1 MGYSQRQEEV
11 WRGPP
16 RSGERGPKRVLDES
30 QQSEEGHFLS
40 REGRH
45 LEGPGVE
52 KGEGRAGGWGSGG
65 ERESCVRG
73 SHAQSLVRTQSLVR
87 SFPGMLTSLLS
98 YQEHFDAHW
107 GQRYFEQH
115 QHVPVLAICLYL
127 AGVYFGPRW
136 MASRRPV
143 RLVAISRV
151 WNASLALFSICGVA
165 ACVPTLVGHL
175 WHRGFHHSVCA
186 DCYELAGTGAPAL
199 WAVLFCFSK
208 LAELFD
214 TALLVLKKRPLLLLH
229 WFHHPSVI
237 AFTCERDA
245 ARALVRVDELLG
257 ARGHVLILL
266 RNLLRPP
273 RAARRVKKVRKLER
287 HVPSRRPSPRAYSPR
302 CGADPV
308 SSVLPAS
315 LYADRAA
322 TWLRLKNFDAT
333 LEDCAVA
340 IYAAGAPTR

>member
-1 MGYSQRQEEV
+1 MPTGASGTLSSTSTSRCSPSASTSPESTLAFV
-11 WRGPP
+11 DGLLPAGPA
-16 RSGERGPKRVLDES
+16 R
-30 QQSEEGHFLS
+30 
-40 REGRH
+40 RH
-45 LEGPGVE
+45 LEGGWPPA
-52 KGEGRAGGWGSGG
+52 GR
-65 ERESCVRG
+65 
-73 SHAQSLVRTQSLVR
+73 
-87 SFPGMLTSLLS
+87 
-98 YQEHFDAHW
+98 
-107 GQRYFEQH
+107 
-115 QHVPVLAICLYL
+115 
-127 AGVYFGPRW
+127 
-136 MASRRPV
+136 
-143 RLVAISRV
+143 
-151 WNASLALFSICGVA
+151 SLALFSICGVA

-175 WHRGFHHSVCA
+175 WHRGFYHSVCA

-273 RAARRVKKVRKLER
+273 RAARRVKKVRELER

>member
-1 MGYSQRQEEV
+1 M
-11 WRGPP
+11 
-16 RSGERGPKRVLDES
+16 
-30 QQSEEGHFLS
+30 
-40 REGRH
+40 
-45 LEGPGVE
+45 
-52 KGEGRAGGWGSGG
+52 
-65 ERESCVRG
+65 VRG

-87 SFPGMLTSLLS
+87 SFPGMLSSLLS
-98 YQEHFDAHW
+98 FQEHFDAHW

-208 LAELFD
+208 LAELLD

-229 WFHHPSVI
+229 WFHHASVI
-237 AFTCERDA
+237 AFAWASWVYATPLALWYGSMNFSVHAVMYSYFFATSFDRRVLRA
-245 ARALVRVDELLG
+245 APAITTLQLSQFAMGTVVNFYAYWAYARGSGCAVDVDILYLG
-257 ARGHVLILL
+257 AVMYLAYGFLFARMFVE
-266 RNLLRPP
+266 RYVRAP
-273 RAARRVKKVRKLER
+273 RRRRRVSDAGEREALTGTKL
-287 HVPSRRPSPRAYSPR
+287 V
-302 CGADPV
+302 
-308 SSVLPAS
+308 
-315 LYADRAA
+315 
-322 TWLRLKNFDAT
+322 
-333 LEDCAVA
+333 
-340 IYAAGAPTR
+340 